1 MKIQLRVKKEKE
13 KKRDDLIKKYIT
25 RYFGQEGL
33 FDATSGKL
41 YLYTYLY
48 IYIYM
53 CMILCRFAELP
64 WTPQESLHV
73 QICDIYIVLLAKIE
87 NKNKN

>member
-33 FDATSGKL
+33 SDATSGKL

-48 IYIYM
+48 IYICVYD
-53 CMILCRFAELP
+53 
-64 WTPQESLHV
+64 SV
-73 QICDIYIVLLAKIE
+73 
-87 NKNKN
+87 